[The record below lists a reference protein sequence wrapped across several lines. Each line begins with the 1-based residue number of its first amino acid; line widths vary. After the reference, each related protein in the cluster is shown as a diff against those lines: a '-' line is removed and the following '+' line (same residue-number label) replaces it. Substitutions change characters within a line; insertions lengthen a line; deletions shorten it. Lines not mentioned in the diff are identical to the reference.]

1 MVSEDLF
8 ISMKDIRVKYRF
20 YNHSGHDVVT
30 QVAFPVPD
38 IEYGVGDFIFVIP
51 TNDPE
56 NILNFK
62 TTVNGRPVTASVE
75 RKAILD
81 GVDQTKLIR
90 SLGLPIA
97 PWNQKPNFS
106 PETWDRLVRLGLIRD
121 TRNQTPTDLE
131 PLWTLKT
138 TYHWQQTFPA
148 HQELVVEH
156 RYLPSVGS
164 SVPLSASN
172 LKSNEGINRY
182 CGDQDF
188 WNSAADRRQ
197 WTPNYLEYILV
208 TGANWAGPIKNFR
221 LVIDKGS
228 PNNLVSFCGSNV
240 RKIGPTQFEVRMSNF
255 TPKSNLNV
263 LILAP
268 ATN

>member
-1 MVSEDLF
+1 
-8 ISMKDIRVKYRF
+8 MK
-20 YNHSGHDVVT
+20 
-30 QVAFPVPD
+30 
-38 IEYGVGDFIFVIP
+38 
-51 TNDPE
+51 
-56 NILNFK
+56 
-62 TTVNGRPVTASVE
+62 
-75 RKAILD
+75 
-81 GVDQTKLIR
+81 
-90 SLGLPIA
+90 GL
-97 PWNQKPNFS
+97 
-106 PETWDRLVRLGLIRD
+106 
-121 TRNQTPTDLE
+121 
-131 PLWTLKT
+131 
-138 TYHWQQTFPA
+138 
-148 HQELVVEH
+148 
-156 RYLPSVGS
+156 
-164 SVPLSASN
+164 
-172 LKSNEGINRY
+172 EGINRY

-188 WNSAADRRQ
+188 WNSAADRQ